1 MKRSGLF
8 FAAICLALTG
18 GIVLPAAAGE
28 AAPKL
33 FDRLGG
39 LPAIQAVVGRTI
51 DSAAR
56 DPRTSRSFKDIKLDA
71 LKDSVAAQLCE
82 ASGGPCKYEGESMV
96 KAHKGL
102 DITTGEF
109 DAFALQLIAAL
120 DYYKVGA
127 VEKDELLQLLGPMKS
142 EIVGK

>member
-1 MKRSGLF
+1 MKRPGLF
-8 FAAICLALTG
+8 FAAICLALAG
-18 GIVLPAAAGE
+18 GIALPAAASN
-28 AAPKL
+28 AAPRL
-33 FDRLGG
+33 FDRRGG

-51 DSAAR
+51 DSAAQ

-71 LKDSVAAQLCE
+71 LKDSVATQLCE

-102 DITTGEF
+102 DITAGEF
-109 DAFALQLIAAL
+109 DAFALHLIAAL

-142 EIVGK
+142 DIVGK